1 MNLMP
6 FDELNTFRQ
15 MVTEYKTEPLT
26 QSEKER
32 LRDDIEDYIEYLL
45 FEAYTYGNVQAMQD
59 LGLLDRDPADLIDR
73 DVMEQTINEPIA
85 DKTYKQRIR
94 EYLDDEDSTVEDF
107 QRVAETDATRVY
119 NAGVVDGGKA
129 SGVRGVMKQWITM
142 EDERVRST
150 HEYLQS
156 MTVPLD
162 GDFYTYD
169 GDHARAPGLFSDPSN
184 NCNCR
189 CSIRLITDNRG

>member
-6 FDELNTFRQ
+6 FDEINTFET
-15 MVTEYKTEPLT
+15 MVRRYKNEPLT
-26 QSEKER
+26 LFEKEK

-59 LGLLDRDPADLIDR
+59 LGLLDRDPNDLIDPNE
-73 DVMEQTINEPIA
+73 MFEAINEPVA
-85 DKTYKQRIR
+85 GKTYIVRIR

-107 QRVAETDATRVY
+107 TRVAETDMTRVY
-119 NAGVVDGGKA
+119 NTAVENGGRH
-129 SGVRGVMKQWITM
+129 SGIRGVRKKWRTM

-150 HEYLQS
+150 HEPLDGIS
-156 MTVPLD
+156 VPLD
-162 GDFYTYD
+162 GDFYAWD
-169 GDHARAPGLFSDPSN
+169 GDHAHAPGLFSDPSN

-189 CSIRLITDNRG
+189 CWLTLVRE